1 MSFFKLKAC
10 QESFVLIKK
19 MTCIQRIQLSKVLNL
34 LKNRISD
41 VYVFPL
47 AERKKKKKKEPL
59 KVWN

>member
-19 MTCIQRIQLSKVLNL
+19 MTCIERIQLSKVLNL

-47 AERKKKKKKEPL
+47 AKKRKKEGTL